1 MVRIEFG
8 QPASMANS
16 AKKSKPSPNRVRTGL
31 DFRVILLS
39 PNQDKLKVRT
49 GLELRVI
56 LLGPN
61 RFGVLSYTF
70 RSEPSDSAICCLESE
85 TSLGSESQRFGL
97 FT

>member
-16 AKKSKPSPNRVRTGL
+16 AKKSEPSPNRVRTGS

-49 GLELRVI
+49 GSDFRVI

-70 RSEPSDSAICCLESE
+70 LSEPSDNAICCLESE
-85 TSLGSESQRFGL
+85 TSLGSESRRFGL